1 MINQILAFIFITA
14 MWISAWVFV
23 GRIEQK
29 DHFWIRMS
37 VCIIIFYLLTV
48 ALMFLVPQKT
58 LMLRMIWRVI
68 GMPLLL
74 VFIYSCWKLSLSV
87 SLYYGMWAFM
97 AWQLLC
103 ELWMGITTFL
113 QVSEKS
119 REESGVLLCILIFG
133 IGYLLIAITLAK
145 WMPEDSKEKLGP
157 RQLIS
162 AIFIFSAF
170 QVAGYTPGIDTIKAG
185 NGEWMIIY
193 LTQLL
198 LAVILYLQ
206 SEVFK
211 KSAMRQ
217 ELAVMNMLWKKEQ
230 EQYELSRENIALINQ
245 KCHDL
250 KHQIRAIRYMSREE
264 IDAYLEEIEESI
276 EIYESI
282 VKSGNEVLDTILTE
296 KSLYCRERGI
306 TVSCVAD
313 GRQMGF
319 INTIDLY
326 AILGNALD
334 NAIEAVE
341 KFNACEKRQ
350 IDVMIYREKQFLVI
364 NIVNPMKEK
373 LIYDEEAD
381 YDADLPQTTKA
392 DRFYHG
398 FGLMSIRYMVKKYD
412 GYLSL
417 SEEDGCFSLKILIP
431 IPQNEA
437 NIEKKH

>member
-1 MINQILAFIFITA
+1 MTEQILAFVFITA
-14 MWISAWVFV
+14 MWVSAMVFV
-23 GRIEQK
+23 GRQERREQFRLK
-29 DHFWIRMS
+29 AVS
-37 VCIIIFYLLTV
+37 CIGSFYLLTV
-48 ALMFLVPQKT
+48 GLMFLLPEYS
-58 LMLRMIWRVI
+58 LILRIVWRVI
-68 GMPLLL
+68 GMPVLML
-74 VFIYSCWKLSLSV
+74 FIYVCWKLSLSI

-103 ELWMGITTFL
+103 ELWTGMQSFL
-113 QVSEKS
+113 QYIGRSSEWNAIAS
-119 REESGVLLCILIFG
+119 SALIFI
-133 IGYLLIAITLAK
+133 IGYLLVAITLAK
-145 WMPEDSKEKLGP
+145 WMPEDSKERLGP

-162 AIFIFSAF
+162 AIVIFSAF
-170 QVAGYTPGIDTIKAG
+170 EVAGYTPGIDDVKP
-185 NGEWMIIY
+185 GEGDWTVIY
-193 LTQLL
+193 LTQILL
-198 LAVILYLQ
+198 CVILYLQ
-206 SEVFK
+206 SELFK

-230 EQYELSRENIALINQ
+230 EQYELSRENIAIINQ

-264 IDAYLEEIEESI
+264 IDAYIEEIEESV
-276 EIYESI
+276 EIYESM

-326 AILGNALD
+326 AMLGNALD

-341 KFNACEKRQ
+341 KFNTREKRQ

-364 NIVNPMKEK
+364 NIVNPIKGK
-373 LIYDEEAD
+373 LVFDEELM
-381 YDADLPQTTKA
+381 YDADLPQTTKS
-392 DRFYHG
+392 DRFHHG

-412 GYLSL
+412 GFLSL
-417 SEEDGCFSLKILIP
+417 NEEDGCFSLKILIP
-431 IPQNEA
+431 IPQNQGQSY
-437 NIEKKH
+437 

>member
-1 MINQILAFIFITA
+1 MIPQILAFIFITF
-14 MWISAWVFV
+14 MWISAIVFV
-23 GRIEQK
+23 GRLERK
-29 DHFWIRMS
+29 EHFVFHAA
-37 VCIIIFYLLTV
+37 VCIAGFYLLTAV
-48 ALMFLVPQKT
+48 LMIFLLEKI
-58 LMLRMIWRVI
+58 MILRIVWRII
-68 GMPLLL
+68 GMPMLLI
-74 VFIYSCWKLSLSV
+74 FIYFGWKLSFSL
-87 SLYYGMWAFM
+87 SLYYAMWAFM

-103 ELWMGITTFL
+103 ELWTGIISFWQYSEADMGIR
-113 QVSEKS
+113 S
-119 REESGVLLCILIFG
+119 VLLCLAVFAVG
-133 IGYLLIAITLAK
+133 FVLIAFTIAK
-145 WMPEDSKEKLGP
+145 WMPEDSKERLGP

-162 AIFIFSAF
+162 AIVIFCAF
-170 QVAGYTPGIDTIKAG
+170 QVAGYTPGIDTIERG
-185 NGEWMIIY
+185 SVDWIIIY

-198 LAVILYLQ
+198 LCVIMYLQ
-206 SEVFK
+206 SELFK

-217 ELAVMNMLWKKEQ
+217 ELTLMNMLWKKEQ

-282 VKSGNEVLDTILTE
+282 VKSGNEALDTILTE

-341 KFNACEKRQ
+341 KFNTREKRQ
-350 IDVMIYREKQFLVI
+350 IDVMIYKEKQFLVI
-364 NIVNPMKEK
+364 NIVNPIKEK
-373 LIYDEEAD
+373 LVFDEELR

-392 DRFYHG
+392 DRFHHG

-412 GYLSL
+412 GYLNL

-431 IPQNEA
+431 IP
-437 NIEKKH
+437 